1 MQVTEY
7 RVIHEENYGIPKLKV
22 AHTYETS
29 YDNRP
34 SCEYLS
40 YMLDEIYDLSYCNEE
55 YMYVISMDTAFHIKG
70 VYEAGHGDC
79 GSVPVYIRELFT
91 FLLLS
96 GAERFV
102 CVHNHPNGNLVASDG
117 DKKWTQAMKLVANIL
132 HIEFTDHIIVTEE
145 GFISI
150 GDEDK
155 ALFSDINIDWDSIKI

>member
-1 MQVTEY
+1 MIYYE
-7 RVIHEENYGIPKLKV
+7 HYGIFKLKV
-22 AHTYETS
+22 IYIYKTS

-55 YMYVISMDTAFHIKG
+55 YMYVISMDTNFHIKG
-70 VYEAGHGDC
+70 IYEAGHGDFS
-79 GSVPVYIRELFT
+79 SVTIYSRELFT

-102 CVHNHPNGNLVASDG
+102 CVHNHPNGNLEASDG
-117 DKKWTQAMKLVANIL
+117 DKKWTQTMKLTANIL

-150 GDEDK
+150 IDEDK
-155 ALFSDINIDWDSIKI
+155 TLFSDIHIDWDKIKI

>member
-40 YMLDEIYDLSYCNEE
+40 YMLDEIFDLSYCNEE

-70 VYEAGHGDC
+70 IYEAGHGDC
-79 GSVPVYIRELFT
+79 GSVPVYSRELFT

-117 DKKWTQAMKLVANIL
+117 DKKWTQTMKLTANIL
-132 HIEFTDHIIVTEE
+132 HICAKYICR
-145 GFISI
+145 
-150 GDEDK
+150 
-155 ALFSDINIDWDSIKI
+155 SDRLRQHLRYPFCRRLCLRFCRPQR